1 MSGISPTTIQQ
12 TLQVGTATEKL
23 QHSLQNIPH
32 AASQQHKEERKVADE
47 VKRTTVQNSEES
59 GQSSTVNSDG
69 SRRHHANK
77 KNKNNPAEDQDTSS
91 IAKGKSFPPEGGQ
104 GRTINLVV

>member
-1 MSGISPTTIQQ
+1 MSGISPTNIQHI
-12 TLQVGTATEKL
+12 LQVGTATEKL
-23 QHSLQNIPH
+23 QHALQNTPH
-32 AASQQHKEERKVADE
+32 VAGQQHKEERKVSDE

-59 GQSSTVNSDG
+59 SQSTTVNSDG
-69 SRRHHANK
+69 SRRHHGNK

-91 IAKGKSFPPEGGQ
+91 PAKSKSFAPEEGQ